1 MNNYE
6 SVIIVDPTLDEKQQK
21 EIVDKYSKIV
31 NKNGKLDKIEIL
43 GKRKLAYEIKGNK
56 EGFYIVFYFESEQK
70 FTTKLE
76 RKYKIDEDII
86 KFIIIRED

>member
-56 EGFYIVFYFESEQK
+56 EGFYIVFYFESEPK